1 MSELEHARPQT
12 AGEEELQLQ
21 LALAMSKEE
30 ADQAERL
37 KRNDDLRLQMAL
49 SESEE
54 EFKKH
59 RTPEDSNTKP
69 KVPQSSSAM
78 NDLAGLNLN
87 TNGNITPSIAVDPWG
102 LPLTT
107 SSVCI

>member
-59 RTPEDSNTKP
+59 QTDDKP

-78 NDLAGLNLN
+78 DDLAGLNLN
-87 TNGNITPSIAVDPWG
+87 TNGNTTPSIAVDPWG